1 MISDF
6 LVFEIR
12 KNLNVLVTPK
22 IFLKSRFHCSIAF
35 FIFKTMEYTF
45 PVSHQWHVRTYIVPY
60 TAKDCFY
67 PISSPLSC
75 HNLACQKGMK
85 QQEQRHSNM
94 RLHPSNLRGGRTPDL
109 PLCSLYEFCFRGSS
123 HTFDVRPMETKGLVQ
138 SKYTTRYYKQCQ
150 KTQTDLVFALKIIA
164 TGVRPV

>member
-22 IFLKSRFHCSIAF
+22 IFLKSRFHCIVF
-35 FIFKTMEYTF
+35 FIFKTMEYF
-45 PVSHQWHVRTYIVPY
+45 SVSHQWLVRTYIVPY

-94 RLHPSNLRGGRTPDL
+94 RLHPSNLRGGSYVHGLRTPV
-109 PLCSLYEFCFRGSS
+109 EKI
-123 HTFDVRPMETKGLVQ
+123 TFTAR
-138 SKYTTRYYKQCQ
+138 
-150 KTQTDLVFALKIIA
+150 LKIQSQSQILRYGIFCLPHRPEFSNFFFYA
-164 TGVRPV
+164 FTGCP